1 MNKRIVNI
9 GLQISLWAFFLMLPI
24 FLFPELQARLSY
36 DSCHFHN
43 YLALSALLVVYFYF
57 NYYFATPTYF
67 FKKRYWAFIGAHIGF
82 TIGVYLT
89 FILFLI
95 VFTIPCT
102 PVVVTG
108 DSPFSALNKGILP
121 RHIFVFLCSF
131 LMCMNERLNAIDTE
145 KTKADLQLLRTQI
158 NPHFLFN
165 VLNTIYGQ
173 AIIKSEHTADSIAK
187 LSDLMR
193 YSLIEAN
200 GSKVNLD
207 KEMAYLENYITLQKL
222 RLTEKT
228 KVDFQIKGDTK
239 NLMIPPMLF
248 IPFIENAFKYGVSNE
263 VPTTIKILVEVVNKQ
278 ISLLVENSKVPNKSK
293 VAESHQIGIK
303 NVKNR
308 LDLIYDDQY
317 TLNIKETATHYNVQ
331 LLISL

>member
-1 MNKRIVNI
+1 MVNI
-9 GLQISLWAFFLMLPI
+9 GLHVVLWILFLTLPI
-24 FLFPELQARLSY
+24 LALPTLQERILTRNCSIL
-36 DSCHFHN
+36 N
-43 YLALSALLVVYFYF
+43 YLAISSTLIFYFYF
-57 NYYFATPTYF
+57 NYNWAIPKYYF
-67 FKKRYWAFIGAHIGF
+67 KQKYWAFISTQIIV
-82 TIGVYLT
+82 TIAVYL
-89 FILFLI
+89 FMI
-95 VFTIPCT
+95 VFSKLVTAPCL
-102 PVVVTG
+102 PAVYLRENPMKVLH
-108 DSPFSALNKGILP
+108 FAILP
-121 RHIFVFLCSF
+121 RHILVFFSSF
-131 LMCMNERLNAIDTE
+131 LICMNERIKSIDTE
-145 KTKADLQLLRTQI
+145 KTKANLQLLRTQI

-193 YSLIEAN
+193 YSLVEAN

-263 VPTTIKILVEVVNKQ
+263 VFTTIKILVEIVDRK
-278 ISLLVENSKVPNKSK
+278 IALLVENSKVPNKSK
-293 VAESHQIGIK
+293 VAVSHQIGIK

-308 LDLIYDDQY
+308 LDLIYDNQY